1 MAGPLRKPPAL
12 TALMHAARENDVQ
25 KIAALVQN
33 KNADMTATDELGRT
47 ALLQA
52 LEAGNE
58 EAALMLIFHGS
69 DTGYARPP
77 KNETPLIIACRKN
90 MTQAIERLVTVKAPL
105 DAQDNDG
112 NTGLMKAL
120 ENANGWAACRLVGAG
135 ADFDT
140 LKNKKEE
147 SAWRLAHQHLDADDL
162 AFFKEQVR
170 QRREYKAQKCAREL
184 SENIKSA
191 TILNHPLRPLKQ
203 LTLRKS
209 PDPQPPPPKNAG

>member
-1 MAGPLRKPPAL
+1 MAAPLRKAPAL

-25 KIAALVQN
+25 KIVALVQN
-33 KNADMTATDELGRT
+33 NNADMTATDELGRS

-52 LEAGNE
+52 LEAGHE

-69 DTGYARPP
+69 DTGYCRPP

-90 MTQAIERLVTVKAPL
+90 MTLAIERLVTVKAPL

-140 LKNKKEE
+140 IKNKKEE
-147 SAWRLAHQHLDADDL
+147 SAWRIAHQHLDHDDL
-162 AFFKEQVR
+162 GFFKEQVR
-170 QRREYKAQKCAREL
+170 QKREGTAQTRAHEL
-184 SENIKSA
+184 RENIQSA
-191 TILNHPLRPLKQ
+191 TILNHPLKPMKR

-209 PDPQPPPPKNAG
+209 PGTTPPEP